1 MQNRIRKWANTLS
14 LTFVLY
20 CQIHFSS
27 PCQDFSQANRS
38 QNHGGSKGNRD
49 QADLS
54 LLLLDLVRL
63 TNCSTAVF
71 ENVKGIW
78 QRKNL
83 SYLQSIAAGL
93 IKLGYQ
99 VRCTVLEAHD
109 YGDPQGRPRV
119 IMMIAKNNVPM
130 PLFPTKTHGTG
141 PDLSPFVTA
150 KDALS
155 RISSDSSLPNLEG
168 KVSSFVQSKFTYK
181 ISVMI

>member
-1 MQNRIRKWANTLS
+1 M
-14 LTFVLY
+14 
-20 CQIHFSS
+20 
-27 PCQDFSQANRS
+27 
-38 QNHGGSKGNRD
+38 
-49 QADLS
+49 
-54 LLLLDLVRL
+54 
-63 TNCSTAVF
+63 F

-141 PDLSPFVTA
+141 PDLSPFVTV

-168 KVSSFVQSKFTYK
+168 KVSGCYLVDSLILISFNYINHLTSFLTLFHP
-181 ISVMI
+181 